1 MEGAGWAEDE
11 WERGEGLHRKSL
23 LLLGES
29 LQGLEGF
36 GEQLLE
42 NLGQAESF
50 SDENI
55 LRSVA
60 LTLEARGEP
69 SRRIDAL
76 SLEVRQRAESGRVPR
91 TWRHSIAFTGPGCG
105 GGLGSEARL
114 VAAGLLEEVV
124 TNAVQQAE
132 DANKVQLYF
141 YHPLAGSEDVRQMTN
156 ALGRTRAALGDSAT
170 RLQTAYKIILV
181 QAARQVVLSYRRIL
195 LDQAARLAAGEEE
208 TEVALETAARLLD
221 VTNRVVELTVFYLKN
236 ATRDVVDTSVH
247 DVKIILGRLTENN
260 EVESVAEIE
269 TESTHL

>member
-1 MEGAGWAEDE
+1 MAGAGWVEDE
-11 WERGEGLHRKSL
+11 WEQGQGLHRKSL

-29 LQGLEGF
+29 LYGLEGF
-36 GEQLLE
+36 GDQLLE
-42 NLGQAESF
+42 NLGQEESF

-60 LTLEARGEP
+60 RTLEARGEP

-91 TWRHSIAFTGPGCG
+91 TWRHSIAFTEPGCG
-105 GGLGSEARL
+105 SGLGSEARL
-114 VAAGLLEEVV
+114 VTAALLEEVV

-141 YHPLAGSEDVRQMTN
+141 YHPLAGSEDVQLMTN
-156 ALGRTRAALGDSAT
+156 ALGRTRAALGDSST

-247 DVKIILGRLTENN
+247 DVKIILGRLTDNN
-260 EVESVAEIE
+260 EVESVAAIE
-269 TESTHL
+269 TVNTQS